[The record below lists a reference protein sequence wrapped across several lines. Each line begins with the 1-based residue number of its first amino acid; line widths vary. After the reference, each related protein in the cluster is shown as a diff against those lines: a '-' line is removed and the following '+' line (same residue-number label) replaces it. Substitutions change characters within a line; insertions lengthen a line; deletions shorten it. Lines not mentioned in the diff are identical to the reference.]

1 MKILTNVKIVNVIE
15 DRKTRVCTIET
26 NHPELTSFE
35 ATKPVHHGWV
45 IGYFDGEM
53 KESYSLLIDNGSV
66 DGITPSGS
74 EYEAKWREVF
84 SV

>member
-66 DGITPSGS
+66 DGITPSGF
-74 EYEAKWREVF
+74 RI
-84 SV
+84 